1 MKIQIHNQKDV
12 AAGLL
17 YLAFGAAFSLG
28 ALNYKLGDPARMGP
42 GWFPFWIG
50 ILLVIVGVITAASG
64 MRSTASRDDVK
75 RLEFGALAWIISA
88 VVLFGLLL
96 EPLGLVAS
104 LAVLVLVSSRAS
116 HEFTWA
122 SAIALAVALI
132 VFSCA
137 VFIWG
142 INLQLSLWPAFL
154 D

>member
-1 MKIQIHNQKDV
+1 MKIHIRNQKDV

-64 MRSTASRDDVK
+64 MRTTAVRDDIK
-75 RLEFGALAWIISA
+75 RLELGSLVWIIGA
-88 VVLFGLLL
+88 VLLFGLLL
-96 EPLGLVAS
+96 KPLGLVAA

-122 SAIALAVALI
+122 SAIALATALI

-137 VFIWG
+137 VFVWG
-142 INLQLSLWPAFL
+142 INLQLALWPTFL

>member
-1 MKIQIHNQKDV
+1 MKLRIRNQKDV

-17 YLAFGAAFSLG
+17 YVGFGAAFSLG

-50 ILLVIVGVITAASG
+50 VLLVIVGVFTAYTG
-64 MRSTASRDDVK
+64 VRSTAAEEKVK
-75 RLEFGALAWIISA
+75 KLELGSVAWIIAA

-96 EPLGLVAS
+96 QPLGMVAS

-116 HEFTWA
+116 HEFTWKG
-122 SAIALAVALI
+122 AIAVAAALI
-132 VFSCA
+132 VFSSA

-142 INLQLSLWPAFL
+142 INLQISLWPSFL